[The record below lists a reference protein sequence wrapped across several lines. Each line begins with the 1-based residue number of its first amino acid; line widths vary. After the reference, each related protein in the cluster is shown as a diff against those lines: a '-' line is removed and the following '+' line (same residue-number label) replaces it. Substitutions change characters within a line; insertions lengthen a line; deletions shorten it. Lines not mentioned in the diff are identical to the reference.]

1 MNTDQDQQR
10 IREYLWRRLRSAS
23 CKWQQCD
30 IAGLLN
36 CRRQA
41 SLMWRANTGQAA
53 RHNLATLGDKLREQP
68 VILVIDGLNLLHAK
82 LANLLA
88 PEIFAATF
96 AAPGPSRAASTRWT
110 PLAAVSALGSLS
122 AAFSAG

>member
-1 MNTDQDQQR
+1 MNRDQDQQR

-53 RHNLATLGDKLREQP
+53 RHNPATLGDKLREQP
-68 VILVIDGLNLLHAK
+68 VIIVIDGINLLRAK

-88 PEIFAATF
+88 PAIFAATF
-96 AAPGPSRAASTRWT
+96 AALAPSRAACIRAT
-110 PLAAVSALGSLS
+110 AFAVVSARVS
-122 AAFSAG
+122 